1 MKFAHISD
9 CHLGSNR
16 DPFLRELEINSFL
29 YALDECMR
37 REVDFIIITGDLFH
51 SNIPDLAVVNVAVK
65 KMSMLV
71 SRNIPIY
78 VIYGSHDYSPNETSI
93 VDILS
98 SANLFK
104 KVVRGEVKDEKL
116 KLEFFPDPKTGAKIV
131 GVSARRLGLEKKY
144 FEILDRESLE
154 KEPGF
159 KIFAF
164 HSGITELKPKHLT
177 HMESISLSS
186 LPKGFNYYAG
196 GHIHTHFKQEVK
208 GYGVIA
214 YAGTTFAGYPRDLED
229 NAKGEKRGFFI
240 VSFNSGG
247 IENIE
252 FVEIPVPEH
261 YLFEYD
267 ATGKSSTIVREELAK
282 SIREIP
288 VEGKIV
294 LLKISGEMSG
304 GNTSDIDFTEIR
316 NILLQK
322 GALYVSV
329 NRHSLTTKEY
339 GGVQTMS
346 EDISEVERKLL
357 KEDIGTVK
365 LSEPSLKGE
374 EGAKLAFGLL
384 TLLRQRQKVGET
396 KKDYENRLLKQA
408 IDFLKLEEALK

>member
-1 MKFAHISD
+1 M
-9 CHLGSNR
+9 
-16 DPFLRELEINSFL
+16 NSFL

-37 REVDFIIITGDLFH
+37 RKVDFIIITGDLFH

-65 KMSMLV
+65 KMSVLV
-71 SRNIPIY
+71 SHNIPIY

-116 KLEFFPDPKTGAKIV
+116 KLEFFTDHKTGAKIV

-154 KEPGF
+154 SEPGF

-164 HSGITELKPKHLT
+164 HSGITELKPRHLT
-177 HMESISLSS
+177 HMESIPLSY

-196 GHIHTHFKQEVK
+196 GHIHQHFKQEVK
-208 GYGVIA
+208 GYGLVA
-214 YAGTTFAGYPRDLED
+214 YAGTTFAGYPRDLEE

-240 VSFNSGG
+240 ISFNSSG

-252 FVEIPVPEH
+252 FVEIPLPEH
-261 YLFEYD
+261 FLFEYD
-267 ATGKSSTIVREELAK
+267 ATGKSSTIVREELIK
-282 SIREIP
+282 NVREIP
-288 VEGKIV
+288 VKGKIV
-294 LLKISGEMSG
+294 LLKVSGEMAG
-304 GNTSDIDFTEIR
+304 GNPSDIDFTEIR
-316 NILLQK
+316 NMLLQR

-329 NRHSLTTKEY
+329 NRHGLTTKEY
-339 GGVQTMS
+339 GGFRTVD
-346 EDISEVERKLL
+346 EDVSEVERKLL
-357 KEDIGTVK
+357 REDIGTVK
-365 LSEPSLKGE
+365 VSGASLKGE

-384 TLLRQRQKVGET
+384 NILRQRQKAGET
-396 KKDYENRLLKQA
+396 KKDYENRMLKQA
-408 IDFLKLEEALK
+408 IDFLKLEGAFK